1 LEALKL
7 QFESPPELAGFRTRL
22 ESIDQRRLA
31 DIQALVGLVD
41 PGPPIRIVIAT
52 EHSDFSRDVS
62 PWVSGYAIGASSM
75 VVIFPGRSPA
85 YPDDTL
91 EDVLRHELTHIFI
104 WRAAAGYAIPRWFN
118 ESLAMAA
125 ERERRFQDQTE
136 LLYQLVGG
144 PRTSLPDLDRLFA
157 GRQNDQIRAYALRGA
172 IVHDL
177 LQRYGADVCAR
188 ILMRVGQGASFEAA
202 FRSVTHSTPDAE
214 EVDFWDRQRIWTTWL
229 PILGST
235 TTLWLAVTLLALLAI
250 RMRRRRNR
258 EIEKRWEEEDGDS
271 E

>member
-41 PGPPIRIVIAT
+41 PGPPIHIVIAA

-104 WRAAAGYAIPRWFN
+104 SRAAAGYPIPRWFN
-118 ESLAMAA
+118 EGLAMAA

-136 LLYQLVGG
+136 LLYQLVAGS
-144 PRTSLPDLDRLFA
+144 RTTLSELDRLFS
-157 GRQNDQIRAYALRGA
+157 GGQTEQVRAYALAGA
-172 IVHDL
+172 IVHDIL
-177 LQRYGADVCAR
+177 ERYGANACAR
-188 ILMRVGQGASFEAA
+188 ILMRVAQGASFDPA
-202 FRSVTHSTPDAE
+202 FHFVTGVPPDKME
-214 EVDFWDRQRIWTTWL
+214 SEFWGRQRIWTTWI
-229 PILGST
+229 PVLGST

-250 RMRRRRNR
+250 RSRRRRNR
-258 EIEKRWEEEDGDS
+258 EIEKRWEDEDGN
-271 E
+271 ET